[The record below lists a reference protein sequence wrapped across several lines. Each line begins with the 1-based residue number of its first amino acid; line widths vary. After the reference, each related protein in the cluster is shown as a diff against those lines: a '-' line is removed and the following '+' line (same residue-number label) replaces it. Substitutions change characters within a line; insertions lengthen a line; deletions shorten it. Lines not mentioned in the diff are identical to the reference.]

1 MKTEPFELNM
11 SVRFLTFPLIQQET
25 GPLCRDQ
32 PVFRHEAVRLIQV
45 CSARAAQRLKVWKIL
60 FRT

>member
-1 MKTEPFELNM
+1 MKTEPFEWNM

-32 PVFRHEAVRLIQV
+32 PASRHEAERLIQE
-45 CSARAAQRLKVWKIL
+45 CSARAVQRLKVWKIL
-60 FRT
+60 FLT